1 MGSNDMEAQMRYASA
16 GKHNLMTTKNVDSL
30 ENLVLPHANSA
41 LRNSVENYQS
51 F

>member
-30 ENLVLPHANSA
+30 ENLVLPHTNSA
-41 LRNSVENYQS
+41 LRNSVENYQT

>member
-16 GKHNLMTTKNVDSL
+16 GKPNLMTTKNINSL
-30 ENLVLPHANSA
+30 ENLVLPNANSA
-41 LRNSVENYQS
+41 MRNSVENYQS